1 MDLGNIGKTAGDA
14 MKGQGGGMITQQ
26 AESMI
31 DNVVDQAVN
40 MIAQRVPAASGK
52 SDMAKQRIKDVV
64 HQEITKLT
72 S

>member
-14 MKGQGGGMITQQ
+14 MQGQGGGMITQQ

-64 HQEITKLT
+64 HQELGKLT